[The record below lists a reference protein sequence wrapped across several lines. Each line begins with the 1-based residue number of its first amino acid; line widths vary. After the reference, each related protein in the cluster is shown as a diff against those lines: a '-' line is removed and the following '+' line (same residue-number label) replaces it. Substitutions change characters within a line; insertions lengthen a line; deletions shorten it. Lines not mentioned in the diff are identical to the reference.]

1 MIKFGPLLPNQVV
14 QLRTDNTKW
23 LIVDMTSTPAT
34 ARGVDRVPQALADLE
49 SFGPIGNVAA
59 TVRGNASAFGVVPQG
74 TCTDCSMAGS
84 RGRSRRSRPV
94 ARADLPRR
102 GVHHGR
108 QLIPASW
115 RRGLP

>member
-34 ARGVDRVPQALADLE
+34 AEELIEYRRLADLE
-49 SFGPIGNVAA
+49 SFGPIGNIAA
-59 TVRGNASAFGVVPQG
+59 TVQANASAFEWFRRRG

-84 RGRSRRSRPV
+84 RGRSRRSRP
-94 ARADLPRR
+94 AGPRR
-102 GVHHGR
+102 SATSR
-108 QLIPASW
+108 CPSRAAT
-115 RRGLP
+115 